1 MGKLEQVIELIARH
15 NNKNND
21 ENTHVFLFVDERG
34 YFLEYLG
41 YGLEDEGVITGPHD
55 SLDPIIEQLTTKIDY
70 STYTLEDFID
80 KIGQRSAEI
89 FKGGGIHVFH
99 SEYGHKTYN
108 SILEFM
114 ES

>member
-15 NNKNND
+15 NNKNSDQGND
-21 ENTHVFLFVDERG
+21 IFLFADERG

-55 SLDPIIEQLTTKIDY
+55 DLDPIIEYLSTNI
-70 STYTLEDFID
+70 TYTLEDFIN
-80 KIGQRSAEI
+80 KIRGKTINIYS
-89 FKGGGIHVFH
+89 GGSMAVSHEF
-99 SEYGHKTYN
+99 YGSKTYS

-114 ES
+114 KS

>member
-21 ENTHVFLFVDERG
+21 EGDHVFLFADERG

-55 SLDPIIEQLTTKIDY
+55 NLDPIIEYLSTK
-70 STYTLEDFID
+70 SEYTLHDFID
-80 KIGQRSAEI
+80 KIRGKTI
-89 FKGGGIHVFH
+89 NIY
-99 SEYGHKTYN
+99 SEGSIAVSHEFYGSKTYN